1 MDQSNKY
8 APMNFIEWKKY
19 SWFMWNIISICSIII
34 GYTYEQIGQSVLIL
48 IINDMA
54 AWIRLI
60 ALIILFI
67 LLTALPDI
75 LEYHYEISKINKK

>member
-1 MDQSNKY
+1 
-8 APMNFIEWKKY
+8 MNFTEWKKY

-34 GYTYEQIGQSVLIL
+34 GYTYEQIGQSILIL

-60 ALIILFI
+60 ASIILIIL
-67 LLTALPDI
+67 LTTLPDI
-75 LEYHYEISKINKK
+75 LEYNYENNKK